1 MFWAYERSG
10 KFRRGVYFL
19 GGRAESFVLGA
30 GEGFLDWTVDKNV
43 VPPKSAVFVSYRGVS
58 LRVDPMS
65 QDFGIFLT
73 TPADGQAAVE
83 LFVDH
88 AAGDK
93 LLYLRVSRWERILR
107 ERLYPVSFRY
117 TPPRPDWLTEALGA
131 SPAYGD
137 EAMRTEERFL
147 ASLIRD
153 FRLRNGLSSLAWD
166 DAVAEAAKR
175 HSADMETNGF
185 FSHVSPTNGTLADR
199 LARAGVSYRTAGENI
214 SKGFDDAL
222 EMHVA
227 FLNSPA
233 HRQNVVFPGY
243 THLGTGM
250 VGSYMTVDFVQR

>member
-185 FSHVSPTNGTLADR
+185 FSHVSPTNGTLAER
-199 LARAGVSYRTAGENI
+199 LARAGVSYSVAGENI
-214 SKGFDDAL
+214 SRGFDDAL

-233 HRQNVVFPGY
+233 HRQNVVFPEY

-250 VGSYMTVDFVQR
+250 AGTYMTVDFVGR